1 MRAAGMQEGCNTM
14 ALEQISRAVRESA
27 QKEADL
33 ILKAAEMAAADQEEQ
48 ARRAAEAEGER
59 RYQQAARAIEE
70 EYARKLIQFSGAA
83 NKELLARKNACLRQI
98 FDVAYERLLKLP
110 DDEYTAI
117 MRRLLDRATR
127 DKDGGPR
134 GGRIRIHPDE
144 KGRFEGILR
153 EYNAGR
159 PDDQTLALDAANPL
173 PEPGGF
179 IYVSENFQI
188 DQTLRTLLGDLER
201 EHAPRI
207 AAQIFGKV
215 NEQG

>member
-1 MRAAGMQEGCNTM
+1 M

-33 ILKAAEMAAADQEEQ
+33 ILKAAEMAAAEQEEQ

-59 RYQQAARAIEE
+59 RYQQAVRAIEE

-83 NKELLARKNACLRQI
+83 NKELLARKNACMRQI
-98 FDVAYERLLKLP
+98 FEAAYARLLELP
-110 DDEYTAI
+110 DEEYAAI
-117 MRRLLDRATR
+117 MRQLLDQAAR
-127 DKDGGPR
+127 DKDGRIR
-134 GGRIRIHPDE
+134 GGRIRVHPDE
-144 KGRFEGILR
+144 KDRVEAVLR

-159 PDDQTLALDAANPL
+159 PDDQTLIVDAANPL
-173 PEPGGF
+173 PERGGF
-179 IYVSENFQI
+179 IYVAENFQI

-207 AAQIFGKV
+207 AAQIFGIA